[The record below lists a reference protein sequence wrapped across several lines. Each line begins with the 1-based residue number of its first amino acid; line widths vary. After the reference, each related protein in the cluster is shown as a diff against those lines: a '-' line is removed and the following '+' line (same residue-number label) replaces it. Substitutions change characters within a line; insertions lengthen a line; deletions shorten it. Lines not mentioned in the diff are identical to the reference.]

1 TYTIADGHG
10 GTATASVALTIS
22 AENDAPA
29 AANDTATTAEDT
41 AVSIA
46 VLSNDSDPDGD
57 TLMVSSVGTATHG
70 SAVVNPNGTVT
81 YMPAVNYD
89 GTDSFTYT
97 LTDGHGG
104 SATGTVSVSVT
115 AVNDAPAAVNDTA
128 MTAED
133 TAVAIAVLSNDTD
146 PDGDTLSVTGVSAP
160 PHGEAVLNAN
170 GTITYTPAANYNGTD
185 AFTYTIADGHGG
197 TAAASVALTIT
208 AENDAPAAGSD
219 TTTTAEDTAVSI
231 AVLTND
237 TDPDGDTLTVSA
249 ASAATHGT
257 TLVNADGTITYT
269 PAANYNGLDSFTYTI
284 ADGHGGSAAGTV
296 NVSVTAVNDAPA
308 AANDA
313 PHDHLHAGVELRGCR
328 QLHLH
333 HQRRPWRDRDG
344 DGQRHHDPGER
355 CPGRCGRRRRD
366 VRGHGSLHRG
376 AGQRQRCGWRHP
388 VRKWRRYAGARQ
400 RGHQREW
407 NDHLHAGAELRGPGQ
422 RRLHHRRW
430 ARRQRHGDDQRD
442 RDRRQRSAGRRRRCG
457 NDDGRHGGRR
467 RGAGQRHRR

>member
-1 TYTIADGHG
+1 
-10 GTATASVALTIS
+10 
-22 AENDAPA
+22 
-29 AANDTATTAEDT
+29 
-41 AVSIA
+41 
-46 VLSNDSDPDGD
+46 
-57 TLMVSSVGTATHG
+57 
-70 SAVVNPNGTVT
+70 
-81 YMPAVNYD
+81 
-89 GTDSFTYT
+89 
-97 LTDGHGG
+97 
-104 SATGTVSVSVT
+104 
-115 AVNDAPAAVNDTA
+115 
-128 MTAED
+128 
-133 TAVAIAVLSNDTD
+133 
-146 PDGDTLSVTGVSAP
+146 
-160 PHGEAVLNAN
+160 
-170 GTITYTPAANYNGTD
+170 
-185 AFTYTIADGHGG
+185 
-197 TAAASVALTIT
+197 TIT

-284 ADGHGGSAAGTV
+284 
-296 NVSVTAVNDAPA
+296 
-308 AANDA
+308 
-313 PHDHLHAGVELRGCR
+313 
-328 QLHLH
+328 
-333 HQRRPWRDRDG
+333 RDG

-422 RRLHHRRW
+422 RR
-430 ARRQRHGDDQRD
+430 
-442 RDRRQRSAGRRRRCG
+442 
-457 NDDGRHGGRR
+457 
-467 RGAGQRHRR
+467 